1 MMRVALG
8 RTGLQVHP
16 LCLGGNVFGW
26 SANAAQSQEVLTA
39 YESAGGNF
47 IDTADMYSQW
57 HAGNKGGESETII
70 GDWMRTRGNRSEMVI
85 ATKVAKLDTRPGL
98 SAANIAAAAED
109 SLRRLGTDYIDIYYA
124 HHDDEKIPLEESLT
138 AFNDLVVAGKVR
150 YLAASNYSAA
160 RLEEA
165 LKISR
170 DLGMSEYLLLQPNYN
185 AIVRDEYEGDLMAVA
200 VKEDIPVLPYFSLAA
215 GFLTGKYQPGVEVDS
230 MRADDMPD
238 YKNDRGWAILNALT
252 DIANHENC
260 SVAAAALGWLRAQP
274 GVVTPIASARTTEQ
288 LAQILPLVELSAEQ
302 VARVNAL

>member
-1 MMRVALG
+1 MRVALG

-26 SANAAQSQEVLTA
+26 SANAEQSNEVLTA
-39 YESAGGNF
+39 YETAGGNF
-47 IDTADMYSQW
+47 IDTADMYSRW
-57 HAGNKGGESETII
+57 HTGNVGGESETII
-70 GDWMRTRGNRSEMVI
+70 GDWMRSRGNRSEMVI
-85 ATKVAKLDTRPGL
+85 ATKVAKLATRPGL

-124 HHDDEKIPLEESLT
+124 HHDDEEIPLEESFT
-138 AFNDLVVAGKVR
+138 AFNELVTAGKVR
-150 YLAASNYSAA
+150 YLAASNYTAS

-185 AIVRDEYEGDLMAVA
+185 AIVRDEYEGDLMATA
-200 VKEDIPVLPYFSLAA
+200 VKEDIPVLPYFSLAT

-230 MRADDMPD
+230 VRAGDMPD
-238 YKNDRGWAILNALT
+238 YMNDRGWAILNALT
-252 DIANHENC
+252 EIASEQNC
-260 SVAAAALGWLRAQP
+260 SISAAALSWLRAQP

-288 LAQILPLVELSAEQ
+288 LAEILPVVELSAEQ
-302 VARVNAL
+302 VAKVNAL

>member
-1 MMRVALG
+1 MRVALG
-8 RTGLQVHP
+8 RTELQVHP

-47 IDTADMYSQW
+47 IDTADMYSRW
-57 HAGNKGGESETII
+57 HTGNVGGESETII
-70 GDWMRTRGNRSEMVI
+70 GDWMKARGNRSEMVI
-85 ATKVAKLDTRPGL
+85 ATKVAKLATRPGL

-124 HHDDEKIPLEESLT
+124 HHDDEEVPLEESLT
-138 AFNDLVVAGKVR
+138 AFNELVIAGKVR
-150 YLAASNYSAA
+150 YLAASNYSAS

-230 MRADDMPD
+230 VRAGDMPD
-238 YKNDRGWAILNALT
+238 YKNDRGWAILNTLT
-252 DIANHENC
+252 EIAKQENT
-260 SVAAAALGWLRAQP
+260 SIAAIALGWLRAQP
-274 GVVTPIASARTTEQ
+274 GVVTPIASARTTGQ
-288 LAQILPLVELSAEQ
+288 LAEILPVIELSAEQ
-302 VARVNAL
+302 VAQVNAL

>member
-1 MMRVALG
+1 MRVALG
-8 RTGLQVHP
+8 RTELQVHP

-26 SANAAQSQEVLTA
+26 SANSVQSQEVLSA

-47 IDTADMYSQW
+47 IDTADMYSRW
-57 HAGNKGGESETII
+57 HTGNVGGESETII
-70 GDWMRTRGNRSEMVI
+70 GDWMRARGNRNEMVI
-85 ATKVAKLDTRPGL
+85 ATKVAKLATRPGL

-124 HHDDEKIPLEESLT
+124 HHDDEEIPLEESLT
-138 AFNDLVVAGKVR
+138 AFNELVTSGKVR

-185 AIVRDEYEGDLMAVA
+185 AIVRNEYEGDLMAVA

-230 MRADDMPD
+230 VRAGDMPD
-238 YKNDRGWAILNALT
+238 YKNDRGWAILNAIT
-252 DIANHENC
+252 EIAKQENT
-260 SVAAAALGWLRAQP
+260 SIAAVALGWLRAQP
-274 GVVTPIASARTTEQ
+274 GVVTPIASARTIEQ
-288 LAQILPLVELSAEQ
+288 LAEILPVVELSAEQ
-302 VARVNAL
+302 VAQVNAL

>member
-1 MMRVALG
+1 MRVALG

-26 SANAAQSQEVLTA
+26 SANAEQSQEVLTA
-39 YESAGGNF
+39 YETAGGNF
-47 IDTADMYSQW
+47 IDTADMYSRW
-57 HAGNKGGESETII
+57 HTGNVGGESETII
-70 GDWMRTRGNRSEMVI
+70 GDWMRSRGNRSEMVI
-85 ATKVAKLDTRPGL
+85 ATKVAKLATRPGL

-124 HHDDEKIPLEESLT
+124 HHDDEEIPLEESLT
-138 AFNDLVVAGKVR
+138 AFNELVTAGKVR

-165 LKISR
+165 LKVSR

-185 AIVRDEYEGDLMAVA
+185 AIVRNEYEGDLMAVA

-230 MRADDMPD
+230 VRAGDMPD
-238 YKNDRGWAILNALT
+238 YKNDRGWAILNAIT
-252 DIANHENC
+252 EIAKQENT
-260 SVAAAALGWLRAQP
+260 SIAAVALGWLRAQP

-288 LAQILPLVELSAEQ
+288 LAEILPVVELSAEQ
-302 VARVNAL
+302 VALVNAL

>member
-1 MMRVALG
+1 MRVALG
-8 RTGLQVHP
+8 KTDLQVHS

-26 SANAAQSQEVLTA
+26 SASAEQSYEVLTA

-47 IDTADMYSQW
+47 IDTADMYSRW
-57 HAGNKGGESETII
+57 HTGNVGGESEAII
-70 GDWMRTRGNRSEMVI
+70 GDWMKARGNRSEMVI
-85 ATKVAKLDTRPGL
+85 ATKVAKLATRPGL

-124 HHDDEKIPLEESLT
+124 HHDDDKTPLEESLT
-138 AFNDLVVAGKVR
+138 AFNELVKAGKVR

-170 DLGMSEYLLLQPNYN
+170 ELGMSEYLLLQPNYN

-230 MRADDMPD
+230 VRAGDMPD

-252 DIANHENC
+252 EIAQQENT
-260 SVAAAALGWLRAQP
+260 SIAAVALGWLRAQP
-274 GVVTPIASARTTEQ
+274 GVVTPIASARTPEQ
-288 LAQILPLVELSAEQ
+288 LAEILPIVELSAEQ
-302 VARVNAL
+302 VAKVNAL

>member
-1 MMRVALG
+1 MRVALG

-26 SANAAQSQEVLTA
+26 SANAEQSQEVLNA
-39 YESAGGNF
+39 YEVAGGNF
-47 IDTADMYSQW
+47 IDTADMYSRW
-57 HAGNKGGESETII
+57 HTGNVGGESETII
-70 GDWMRTRGNRSEMVI
+70 GDWMRSRSNRSEMVI
-85 ATKVAKLDTRPGL
+85 ATKVAKLATRPGL

-124 HHDDEKIPLEESLT
+124 HHDDEETPLEESLT
-138 AFNDLVVAGKVR
+138 AFNELVIAGKVR
-150 YLAASNYSAA
+150 YLAASNYTAS

-215 GFLTGKYQPGVEVDS
+215 GFLTGKYQPGVEVES
-230 MRADDMPD
+230 VRAGDMPD
-238 YKNDRGWAILNALT
+238 YKNDRGWAILKALT
-252 DIANHENC
+252 EIAKQENT
-260 SVAAAALGWLRAQP
+260 SIAAVALGWLRAQP

-288 LAQILPLVELSAEQ
+288 LAEILPVIELSAEQ
-302 VARVNAL
+302 VAQVNAL

>member
-1 MMRVALG
+1 MRVALG
-8 RTGLQVHP
+8 RTELQVHP

-26 SANAAQSQEVLTA
+26 SANAAQSQEVLSA

-47 IDTADMYSQW
+47 IDTADMYSRW
-57 HAGNKGGESETII
+57 HTGNVGGESETII
-70 GDWMRTRGNRSEMVI
+70 GDWMRARGNRSEMVI
-85 ATKVAKLDTRPGL
+85 ATKVAKLATRPGL

-124 HHDDEKIPLEESLT
+124 HHDDEEIPLEESLT
-138 AFNDLVVAGKVR
+138 AFNELVAAGKVR

-170 DLGMSEYLLLQPNYN
+170 ELGMSEYLLLQPNYN
-185 AIVRDEYEGDLMAVA
+185 AIVRNEYEGDLMAVA

-230 MRADDMPD
+230 VRAGDMPD

-252 DIANHENC
+252 EIAKQENT
-260 SVAAAALGWLRAQP
+260 SIAAVALGWLRAQP

-288 LAQILPLVELSAEQ
+288 LAEILPVVELSAEQ
-302 VARVNAL
+302 VAQVNAL

>member
-1 MMRVALG
+1 MRVALG
-8 RTGLQVHP
+8 RTELKVHP

-26 SANAAQSQEVLTA
+26 SANAEQSQEVLSA

-47 IDTADMYSQW
+47 IDTADMYSRW
-57 HAGNKGGESETII
+57 HTGNVGGESETII
-70 GDWMRTRGNRSEMVI
+70 GDWMKARGNRSEMVI
-85 ATKVAKLDTRPGL
+85 ATKVAKLATRPGL

-124 HHDDEKIPLEESLT
+124 HHDDEKVPLEESFT
-138 AFNDLVVAGKVR
+138 AFNELVTAGKVR
-150 YLAASNYSAA
+150 CLAASNYSAA

-185 AIVRDEYEGDLMAVA
+185 AIVRNEYEGDLMAVA

-230 MRADDMPD
+230 VRAGDMPD

-252 DIANHENC
+252 EIAKQENT
-260 SVAAAALGWLRAQP
+260 SIAAVALGWLRAQP

-288 LAQILPLVELSAEQ
+288 LAEILPVVELSAEQ
-302 VARVNAL
+302 VAQVNAL

>member
-1 MMRVALG
+1 MRVALG
-8 RTGLQVHP
+8 RTELQVHP

-47 IDTADMYSQW
+47 IDTADMYSRW
-57 HAGNKGGESETII
+57 HTGNVGGESETII
-70 GDWMRTRGNRSEMVI
+70 GDWMKARGNRSEMVI
-85 ATKVAKLDTRPGL
+85 ATKVAKLATRPGL

-124 HHDDEKIPLEESLT
+124 HHDDEEVPLEESLT
-138 AFNDLVVAGKVR
+138 AFNELVVAGKVR

-165 LKISR
+165 LKTSR

-185 AIVRDEYEGDLMAVA
+185 AIVRNEYEGDLMAVA

-230 MRADDMPD
+230 VRAGDMPD
-238 YKNDRGWAILNALT
+238 YKNDRGWAILNSLT
-252 DIANHENC
+252 EIAKQENT
-260 SVAAAALGWLRAQP
+260 SIAAIALGWLRAQP

-288 LAQILPLVELSAEQ
+288 LAEILPVIELSAEQ
-302 VARVNAL
+302 VAQVNAL

>member
-1 MMRVALG
+1 MRVALG

-26 SANAAQSQEVLTA
+26 SANVEQSQQVLTA

-47 IDTADMYSQW
+47 IDTADMYSRW
-57 HAGNKGGESETII
+57 HTGNVGGESETII
-70 GDWMRTRGNRSEMVI
+70 GDWMRARGNRSDMVI
-85 ATKVAKLDTRPGL
+85 ATKVAKLETRPGL
-98 SAANIAAAAED
+98 SAANVAAAAED

-124 HHDDEKIPLEESLT
+124 HHDDEEIPLEESLT
-138 AFNDLVVAGKVR
+138 AFNELVVAGKVR

-215 GFLTGKYQPGVEVDS
+215 GFLTGKYQPGVDVDS
-230 MRADDMPD
+230 VRAGDMPD

-252 DIANHENC
+252 EIANQENC
-260 SVAAAALGWLRAQP
+260 SIAAAALAWLRAQP

-288 LAQILPLVELSAEQ
+288 LTQILPVVDLSAEQ

>member
-1 MMRVALG
+1 MRVALG
-8 RTGLQVHP
+8 RTELQVHP

-26 SANAAQSQEVLTA
+26 SADAAQSQEVLSA

-47 IDTADMYSQW
+47 IDTADMYSRW
-57 HAGNKGGESETII
+57 HTGNVGGESETII
-70 GDWMRTRGNRSEMVI
+70 GDWMKARGNRSEMVI
-85 ATKVAKLDTRPGL
+85 ATKVAKLATRPGL

-124 HHDDEKIPLEESLT
+124 HHDDEEVPLEESLT
-138 AFNDLVVAGKVR
+138 AFNELVTAGKVR

-230 MRADDMPD
+230 VRAGDMPD
-238 YKNDRGWAILNALT
+238 YKNDRGWAILSAIT
-252 DIANHENC
+252 DIAKQENT
-260 SVAAAALGWLRAQP
+260 SIAAVALGWLRAQP

-288 LAQILPLVELSAEQ
+288 LAEILPVVELSAQQ
-302 VARVNAL
+302 VAQVNAL

>member
-1 MMRVALG
+1 MRVALG
-8 RTGLQVHP
+8 RTELQVHP

-26 SANAAQSQEVLTA
+26 SANAAQSQEVLSA

-47 IDTADMYSQW
+47 IDTADMYSRW
-57 HAGNKGGESETII
+57 HTGNVGGESETII
-70 GDWMRTRGNRSEMVI
+70 GDWMRARGNRSEMVI
-85 ATKVAKLDTRPGL
+85 ATKVAKLATRPGL

-124 HHDDEKIPLEESLT
+124 HHDDEEIPLEESLT
-138 AFNDLVVAGKVR
+138 AFNELVAAGKVR

-185 AIVRDEYEGDLMAVA
+185 AIVRNEYEGDLMAVA

-230 MRADDMPD
+230 VRAGDMPD
-238 YKNDRGWAILNALT
+238 YKNDRGWAILNAIT
-252 DIANHENC
+252 EIAKQENT
-260 SVAAAALGWLRAQP
+260 SIAAVALGWLRAQP
-274 GVVTPIASARTTEQ
+274 GVVTPIASARTIEQ
-288 LAQILPLVELSAEQ
+288 LAEILPVVELSAEQ
-302 VARVNAL
+302 VAQVNAL

>member
-1 MMRVALG
+1 MRVALG
-8 RTGLQVHP
+8 RTELQVHP

-26 SANAAQSQEVLTA
+26 SANAAQSEEVLSA

-47 IDTADMYSQW
+47 IDTADMYSRW
-57 HAGNKGGESETII
+57 HTGNVGGESETII
-70 GDWMRTRGNRSEMVI
+70 GDWMRARGNRSEMVI
-85 ATKVAKLDTRPGL
+85 ATKVAKLATRPGL

-124 HHDDEKIPLEESLT
+124 HHDDEEIPLEESLT
-138 AFNDLVVAGKVR
+138 AFNELVAAGKVR

-170 DLGMSEYLLLQPNYN
+170 ELGMSEYLLLQPNYN
-185 AIVRDEYEGDLMAVA
+185 AIVRNEYEGDLMAVA

-230 MRADDMPD
+230 VRAGDMPD
-238 YKNDRGWAILNALT
+238 YKNDRGWAILNAIT
-252 DIANHENC
+252 EIAKQENT
-260 SVAAAALGWLRAQP
+260 SIAAVALGWLRAQP

-288 LAQILPLVELSAEQ
+288 LAEILPVVELSAEQ
-302 VARVNAL
+302 VAQVNAL

>member
-1 MMRVALG
+1 MRVALG
-8 RTGLQVHP
+8 RTELQVHP

-26 SANAAQSQEVLTA
+26 SANAAQSEEVLSA

-47 IDTADMYSQW
+47 IDTADMYSRW
-57 HAGNKGGESETII
+57 HTGNVGGESETII
-70 GDWMRTRGNRSEMVI
+70 GDWMKTRGNRSEMVI
-85 ATKVAKLDTRPGL
+85 ATKVAKLATRPGL

-124 HHDDEKIPLEESLT
+124 HHDDEEIPLEESLN
-138 AFNDLVVAGKVR
+138 AFNELVSAGKVR

-185 AIVRDEYEGDLMAVA
+185 AIVRNEYEGDLMAVA

-230 MRADDMPD
+230 VRAGDMPD
-238 YKNDRGWAILNALT
+238 YKNDRGWAILNAIT
-252 DIANHENC
+252 KIAKQENT
-260 SVAAAALGWLRAQP
+260 SIAAVALGWLRAQP
-274 GVVTPIASARTTEQ
+274 GVVTPIASARTIEQ
-288 LAQILPLVELSAEQ
+288 LAEILPVVELSAEQ
-302 VARVNAL
+302 VAQVNAL